1 MGADALVLF
10 AVVVKDFQLA
20 HPIRGGNQSN
30 NKENPVDGIGS
41 PPAMHKTEKIVRGK
55 KVIYK

>member
-10 AVVVKDFQLA
+10 AVIVEHFQLP
-20 HPIRGGNQSN
+20 HPIGGGNQSN
-30 NKENPVDGIGS
+30 YKENPVDGIGT
-41 PPAMHKTEKIVRGK
+41 PPAIHKTEKIVRGK